1 MGRTDRNDPAPPS
14 ASRSGLRFLHT
25 ADWQLG
31 MTRHFLDADAQPR
44 YSGARIEAIT
54 AIGELA
60 EQQGCEFVLVCGD
73 VFESNAVSERVVHR
87 AAERLA
93 AFAMPVYLL
102 PGNHDPLDAISI
114 YRQPAF
120 LAAMPE
126 QVRVLTEPG
135 RRRIRPGLEILAA
148 PWFSKH
154 PTGDLIAQALDGV
167 PADGT
172 LRVLAGHG
180 RVDTLSP
187 DPTDRTMIATT
198 TLEAALNRGA
208 VQMVALGDRHSATS
222 VGSTG
227 RIWYSGTSVVT
238 DYDEVDP
245 GQALVIDLDG
255 ERISVTP
262 HRVGT
267 WQFTDLV
274 RSLDG
279 STGVEN
285 LLAELNH
292 FASKDTTVLR
302 LSLTGTL
309 TLAEKAR
316 LDDGLDR
323 LRGVFAAIEVW
334 DKRSDLAVIVDRD
347 ELGSIG
353 VHGYAAAA
361 VAELARA
368 AGPAAGAADESAV
381 TARDALALL
390 HRLVAGRT

>member
-1 MGRTDRNDPAPPS
+1 MGATVRPGPS
-14 ASRSGLRFLHT
+14 TRGSGLRFLHT

-60 EQQGCEFVLVCGD
+60 EQQGAEFVLVCGD
-73 VFESNAVSERVVHR
+73 VFESNAVGERVVQR

-120 LAAMPE
+120 LAAMPG

-135 RRRIRPGLEILAA
+135 RHLIRPGVEIVAA
-148 PWFSKH
+148 PWFSKR
-154 PTGDLIAQALDGV
+154 PTADLVADALDGV

-172 LRVLAGHG
+172 LRVVAGHG
-180 RVDTLSP
+180 RVDTLSA
-187 DPTDRTMIATT
+187 DPTDRTMISTT
-198 TLEAALNRGA
+198 RLEAALSRGA
-208 VQMVALGDRHSATS
+208 VQMVALGDRHSVTE
-222 VGSTG
+222 VGASG

-238 DYDEVDP
+238 DYDELDP
-245 GQALVIDLDG
+245 GQALVVDLDG
-255 ERISVTP
+255 EQLSVTP

-267 WQFTDLV
+267 WRFTDLV

-279 STGVEN
+279 PAGVRD
-285 LLAELNH
+285 LLVELGGI
-292 FASKDTTVLR
+292 ADKDTTALR

-309 TLAEKAR
+309 SLADKAR
-316 LDDGLDR
+316 WDDGLDR
-323 LRGVFAAIEVW
+323 LRDSYAAIEVW
-334 DKRSDLAVIVDRD
+334 AKRSDLAVVVDPD
-347 ELGSIG
+347 ELRTIG

-361 VAELARA
+361 VAELARL
-368 AGPAAGAADESAV
+368 AGPTDSGTDDNALS
-381 TARDALALL
+381 ARDALGLL

>member
-1 MGRTDRNDPAPPS
+1 MGLTDSADPAPS
-14 ASRSGLRFLHT
+14 ASRPGLRFLHT

-60 EQQGCEFVLVCGD
+60 GQQGCEFVLVCGD
-73 VFESNAVSERVVHR
+73 VFESNAVGERVVQR

-93 AFAMPVYLL
+93 AFAMPVFLL

-120 LAAMPE
+120 LAAMPG
-126 QVRVLTEPG
+126 QVRVLTEAG
-135 RRRIRPGLEILAA
+135 RHRVRPGVEIVAA

-154 PTGDLIAQALDGV
+154 PTGDLVAQALEGV

-172 LRVLAGHG
+172 LRVVAGHG
-180 RVDTLSP
+180 RVDTLSA
-187 DPTDRTMIATT
+187 DPTDRTMISTVL
-198 TLEAALNRGA
+198 LEAALGRGA
-208 VQMVALGDRHSATS
+208 VQMVALGDRHSATR
-222 VGSTG
+222 VGATG

-238 DYDEVDP
+238 DYDELDP
-245 GQALVIDLDG
+245 GQALVVDLEG
-255 ERISVTP
+255 EQISVAA
-262 HRVGT
+262 HRVGS
-267 WQFTDLV
+267 WRFTDLV

-279 STGVEN
+279 PAGVQN
-285 LLAELNH
+285 LLAELDGI
-292 FASKDTTVLR
+292 ADKDTTVLR

-309 TLAEKAR
+309 SLAEKADW
-316 LDDGLDR
+316 DDGLDR
-323 LRGVFAAIEVW
+323 LREVFAAIEVW
-334 DKRSDLAVIVDRD
+334 DKRSDLAVVVDRD
-347 ELGSIG
+347 ELATIG

-361 VAELARA
+361 VADLAA
-368 AGPAAGAADESAV
+368 MAGPAGNGADDSAV
-381 TARDALALL
+381 AARDALALL